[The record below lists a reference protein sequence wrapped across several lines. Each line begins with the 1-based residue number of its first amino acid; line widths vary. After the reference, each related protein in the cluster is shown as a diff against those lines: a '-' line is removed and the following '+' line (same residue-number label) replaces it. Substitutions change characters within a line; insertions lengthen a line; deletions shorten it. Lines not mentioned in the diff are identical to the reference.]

1 MKTAFIQFDVL
12 QSPTPWLA
20 SAVLHTGVAGL
31 LLAVSFP
38 AEWTEP
44 LTRATPIYLMPLPVD
59 PPAPPAPP
67 KAIAPM
73 RHFAPPPRAP
83 SALPSPTSAEPAPR
97 MVAIRRTEAPAPKI
111 ELPPPP
117 GAAPLETDMRDMA
130 WTAPAPPPVH
140 SLRTGEFGAVAAARL
155 EAPALAVAVGSF
167 AGAAA
172 GRETA
177 PARGQTLDAGFGS
190 GTAVPRDALRR
201 AVAAVPDGFG
211 AAQAAAHPPQ
221 REGAGSGGFGT
232 ELPAAPLT
240 AKVAPVE
247 GRFGAVAQAP
257 RPRSVAVAAPA
268 AVRTELEIQLKPKPE
283 YTAEARRL
291 NIEGEVVLEVLF
303 GADGEARVIR
313 VVQGLG
319 HGLDESAQHAA
330 MAIAFRPS
338 LSGGRPVDT
347 RAVVRIAFQLAY

>member
-1 MKTAFIQFDVL
+1 
-12 QSPTPWLA
+12 
-20 SAVLHTGVAGL
+20 
-31 LLAVSFP
+31 
-38 AEWTEP
+38 
-44 LTRATPIYLMPLPVD
+44 
-59 PPAPPAPP
+59 
-67 KAIAPM
+67 
-73 RHFAPPPRAP
+73 
-83 SALPSPTSAEPAPR
+83 
-97 MVAIRRTEAPAPKI
+97 
-111 ELPPPP
+111 
-117 GAAPLETDMRDMA
+117 MRDMA

-303 GADGEARVIR
+303 GADGKARSDRLAVAVHGDAGFAELV